1 MDLHFP
7 KLMTGG
13 SLESLFY
20 SFITETPIIISSP
33 YIPFELETIEF
44 MEGFKL
50 LGFQNTLPITKVQL
64 WDRLA
69 FVLSMGGLIM
79 MPNGIKNV
87 RQENKKIIFSLR
99 DNTRMTV
106 AFDRITNF
114 DKHLDGDVD
123 VYDWFDIR
131 SGSKTDLEEL
141 SDTDT
146 LVSRIIFYDSIRVG
160 QGGKGRK
167 DLVAFSRL
175 KKEHLLD
182 YESSPSYVRLK
193 TLQMMKD
200 AGMRG
205 KPNGYNKRGLQLHYA
220 LKIEHT
226 HRDIIKKYKPKYKLN
241 QIFKLATE
249 EKEIWNLTRKLL
261 HQRVISILQES
272 SRLQVKV

>member
-87 RQENKKIIFSLR
+87 RQQNKKII
-99 DNTRMTV
+99 
-106 AFDRITNF
+106 
-114 DKHLDGDVD
+114 
-123 VYDWFDIR
+123 
-131 SGSKTDLEEL
+131 
-141 SDTDT
+141 
-146 LVSRIIFYDSIRVG
+146 
-160 QGGKGRK
+160 Q
-167 DLVAFSRL
+167 
-175 KKEHLLD
+175 
-182 YESSPSYVRLK
+182 
-193 TLQMMKD
+193 
-200 AGMRG
+200 
-205 KPNGYNKRGLQLHYA
+205 
-220 LKIEHT
+220 
-226 HRDIIKKYKPKYKLN
+226 
-241 QIFKLATE
+241 
-249 EKEIWNLTRKLL
+249 
-261 HQRVISILQES
+261 
-272 SRLQVKV
+272 